1 MREKFLVLPS
11 EIPFDGMRDH
21 DLEEC
26 VYWLLDDMGAK
37 DLIWR
42 IGGKGKGAADG
53 GRDLEA
59 TFNIP
64 SPDGEITQQRWWV
77 DAKGRAGTV
86 EKAAVQDAVLNAQ
99 GRDDIDVLV
108 IVTNTTFSNPT
119 REWVTETM
127 RNRPRPKVRLWDR
140 SDLER
145 LLPKHPT
152 AALRLFSKAL
162 SPQGRLEAVTKR
174 FWDFG
179 GYADAASLGAIWRA
193 RDELSWSEQ
202 AHIAIVVSEV
212 AVGDPTKRPWSAT
225 LPEPVLAAVF
235 VNSLAHT
242 LYFVRKT
249 EDAGNDQYPLIRA
262 MAHILVACSLRLEPT
277 VVSNLIHVAFSDE
290 DGIAYPAEAVDILLS
305 PVFTRAYAEL
315 RDVCSGKCSK
325 VHLSDSDKELSEKEQ
340 KTYWHRYRYDKSRDT
355 EEEPRLLILQSTTGV
370 CEVGFEMEAI
380 GGCPLLEA
388 NLNDASNYAEL
399 VEDLAII
406 TKFRYA
412 ESVEG

>member
-1 MREKFLVLPS
+1 MRNKFLVMPS

-119 REWVTETM
+119 REWVTDTM

-179 GYADAASLGAIWRA
+179 GYADPASLGAIWSA
-193 RDELSWSEQ
+193 RDELSWNEQ
-202 AHIAIVVSEV
+202 AHIAIVASEV
-212 AVGDPTKRPWSAT
+212 AVGDPAKRPWTAT
-225 LPEPVLAAVF
+225 MSDAVLAALL

-249 EDAGNDQYPLIRA
+249 EDAGNEQYSLIRA
-262 MAHILVACSLRLEPT
+262 MAHILVACALRLESAA
-277 VVSNLIHVAFSDE
+277 VSNLIRVAFSSE
-290 DGIAYPAEAVDILLS
+290 DGSAYPAEAIDILFS
-305 PVFTRAYAEL
+305 PVLTRAYAEL
-315 RDVCSGKCSK
+315 RDVCSGNCSK
-325 VHLSDSDKELSEKEQ
+325 VHLSDSDKELSEREQ
-340 KTYWHRYRYDKSRDT
+340 RTYWHRYQYDKSRDS
-355 EEEPRLLILQSTTGV
+355 EEESRLLILQSTTGV
-370 CEVGFEMEAI
+370 CEVGFEMEASS
-380 GGCPLLEA
+380 GCPLLGA

-399 VEDLAII
+399 IEYLAVIS
-406 TKFRYA
+406 KLRYA
-412 ESVEG
+412 TAVEG